1 MRSVVIL
8 GSTGSI
14 GENALKVAEA
24 LPHAVRVV
32 GLATRTN
39 VKRVIEQAL
48 QFSVKVVAVGSRTA
62 AAEAEALARP
72 HGIQV

>member
-24 LPHAVRVV
+24 LPDAVRVA
-32 GLATRTN
+32 GLATRSKVT
-39 VKRVIEQAL
+39 RV
-48 QFSVKVVAVGSRTA
+48 FY
-62 AAEAEALARP
+62 
-72 HGIQV
+72 